1 MVLQIGLCNMK
12 IPGHGDGTGS
22 ESACCYCGRRM
33 RRGRELGLH
42 KLRHHGDTWAA
53 LDLLE
58 AGVAEAE
65 VAGCYDKCIKNADKK
80 FGARKQVKRKSE
92 DGDVLVKQEV
102 CRLYPQMAELQG
114 WQGQG
119 GDGDNGPVMSKM
131 KVEPEEEKSWIVNE
145 DIFIKDDPDEDA
157 AMGITDNKDNHR
169 EALETKDGDGY
180 NELEIQRLFREIDEM
195 LAHPPR

>member
-1 MVLQIGLCNMK
+1 MK
-12 IPGHGDGTGS
+12 IPGRGAETGS
-22 ESACCYCGRRM
+22 ELACCYCGLRV

-42 KLRHHGDTWAA
+42 QMRHHGDTWAA
-53 LDLLE
+53 LHLLE
-58 AGVAEAE
+58 AGVAEEE
-65 VAGCYDKCIKNADKK
+65 VAGCYDKCIRNADKK
-80 FGARKQVKRKSE
+80 FGARKHVKRKSE
-92 DGDVLVKQEV
+92 DGDMLVKQEV

-114 WQGQG
+114 WQG
-119 GDGDNGPVMSKM
+119 GDFDNGPVTSKM

-145 DIFIKDDPDEDA
+145 DIFIKDEPDEDA
-157 AMGITDNKDNHR
+157 AMDITDNKDNHQ